1 MMSPLEYDTIA
12 EELEEYEFGQQTST
26 IDQRMHCFRV
36 PSRLS
41 EEDSNVSLK
50 SGGKSEND
58 APREQLMAHSSDAS
72 SRKSNFSMRV

>member
-36 PSRLS
+36 PSRLRADS
-41 EEDSNVSLK
+41 EEDSNVSL
-50 SGGKSEND
+50 
-58 APREQLMAHSSDAS
+58 
-72 SRKSNFSMRV
+72 